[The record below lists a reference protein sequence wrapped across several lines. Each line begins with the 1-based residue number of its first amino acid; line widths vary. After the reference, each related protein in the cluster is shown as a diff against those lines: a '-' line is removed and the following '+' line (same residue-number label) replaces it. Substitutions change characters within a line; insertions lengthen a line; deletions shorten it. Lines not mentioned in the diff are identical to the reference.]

1 MKCSTLLLI
10 WYWFK
15 FVVFFSLIDIS
26 KKKNNNNRYFN
37 YRMNNIYQYQL
48 HLSTNIVHISIAGS
62 QNDLFCN
69 AYEIQVL

>member
-15 FVVFFSLIDIS
+15 FVVFFLLLIS
-26 KKKNNNNRYFN
+26 VKKNKNRYFN

-62 QNDLFCN
+62 QNDLFGN